1 MHVYPRIIPVL
12 LLEGERLVKTREFAD
27 ARYVGDPV
35 NVISIF
41 NDLEVDE
48 LMILDVSGA
57 RSRTP
62 SSMELLRRIASE
74 AFIPLAYGG
83 GVDSVEHAERII
95 AAGFEKIVVNTA
107 LLQDPAA
114 VREMVHALGS
124 QAIVGSV
131 DVRATASGYAPYSE
145 GGTARGD
152 LDLAEW
158 VQRAHDVGVGEIM
171 VTAIDR
177 EGTRT
182 GIDLDLVRDVVEASS
197 VPVIAHGGAGTREDL
212 VAPIEHSGAS
222 AVAAGS
228 AFVMQAGR
236 DSVLINYPTR
246 PQIDTLFAHL
256 FDGRGDMAASA
267 ALAHDLDLVAADAFL
282 SSPDVCARCI
292 ITSDVPG
299 AAFDEAGVCYY
310 CHLHDSLDR
319 QYPVGTASEQALDR
333 FVAELKAAGKG
344 KQYDCIMGV
353 SGGTDS
359 SYLAHLLVSKGVRP
373 LAVHFDNTW
382 NSPTATSNIFAVLD
396 KLGVELETYV
406 VDNAEYDDIYR
417 SFMLA
422 GVKDIEAPTDIG
434 FMGVLYRAAEKHGI
448 RHIVEGHS
456 FRTEGISPM
465 GWLYMDGGYINGV
478 HRKFGRLPMK
488 TFPNLD
494 FGRFVKWSA
503 FSRIQRTRPLYWIDY
518 NKEDAKRF
526 LADEFGWRWYGGH
539 HLENRFTAFYHTY
552 FLPTRFGIN
561 FRQIELSALVR
572 SGQMDRRIA
581 AGQFIEPRV
590 GDPELIA
597 MVKKRLGFSDAE
609 FEHVMT
615 MPKKDY
621 TDYPTYKRRFELLRP
636 FFWLMWKLNRVPK
649 SFYVKFCIPRRA
661 A

>member
-12 LLEGERLVKTREFAD
+12 LLEGERLVKTIGFD
-27 ARYVGDPV
+27 DPRYVGDPV

-48 LMILDVSGA
+48 IMLIDIGA
-57 RSRTP
+57 ARNREP
-62 SSMELLRRIASE
+62 ADLELLRRISSE
-74 AFIPLAYGG
+74 CFIPLAYGG
-83 GVDSVEHAERII
+83 GVTTSAQAERII
-95 AAGFEKIVVNTA
+95 TAGFEKIVVNTA
-107 LLQDPAA
+107 LLEQPEEVTA
-114 VREMVHALGS
+114 MVAALGS
-124 QAIVGSV
+124 QAIIGAV
-131 DVRATASGYAPYSE
+131 DVRRDDEGYRTYTRGGSAGGDYDLEDWLETA
-145 GGTARGD
+145 ARI
-152 LDLAEW
+152 
-158 VQRAHDVGVGEIM
+158 GVGEVM
-171 VTAIDR
+171 VTSIDR
-177 EGTRT
+177 EGTRR
-182 GIDLDLVRDVVEASS
+182 GFDLELIRDVAEAVP
-197 VPVIAHGGAGTREDL
+197 VPVIAHGGAGSRADL
-212 VAPIEHSGAS
+212 VMPIEHSGAS
-222 AVAAGS
+222 AVAVGTQ
-228 AFVMQAGR
+228 FVMQAGR
-236 DSVLINYPTR
+236 DSVLINYPSR
-246 PQIDTLFAHL
+246 AQIDDLFRHL
-256 FDGRGDMAASA
+256 AEGSADMAASA
-267 ALAHDLDLVAADAFL
+267 AIEHEVDLAAADAYL
-282 SSPDVCARCI
+282 SRDDVCTRCLI
-292 ITSDVPG
+292 SSDVPG
-299 AAFDEAGVCYY
+299 ASFDASGVCYY

-319 QYPVGTASEQALDR
+319 QYPIGETSERALDR
-333 FVAELKAAGKG
+333 FVEELKLAGRG

-382 NSPTATSNIFAVLD
+382 NSPTATSNIFAVLE
-396 KLGVELETYV
+396 KLGVDLETYV

-465 GWLYMDGGYINGV
+465 GWLYMDGGYIRGV
-478 HRKFGRLPMK
+478 HRRFGRLPMR
-488 TFPNLD
+488 TYPNLD
-494 FGRFVKWSA
+494 FGNFVKWSA

-518 NKEDAKRF
+518 NKEAAKRF
-526 LADEFGWRWYGGH
+526 LAEEFGWKWYGGH

-561 FRQIELSALVR
+561 FRQIELSALIR
-572 SGQMDRRIA
+572 SGQLDRRIA
-581 AGQFIEPRV
+581 AGQFVEPRV

-597 MVKKRLGFSDAE
+597 MVKKRLGFTDAE

-615 MPKKDY
+615 MPRKSY

-649 SFYVKFCIPRRA
+649 SFYVKFCLPRRT
-661 A
+661 

>member
-114 VREMVHALGS
+114 VREMVDALGS

-282 SSPDVCARCI
+282 SSPGVCARCI

-319 QYPVGTASEQALDR
+319 QYPVGPGSEQALDR

-478 HRKFGRLPMK
+478 HREFGRLPMK